1 MNGQGGQMN
10 ERYEI
15 RIRGLLG
22 PLLRTSFDDMCCES
36 LPSQSTIR
44 GKFSVEQLERL
55 LLRLDQSGV
64 ELVQLDRR

>member
-1 MNGQGGQMN
+1 MN

-15 RIRGLLG
+15 RIHGLLG
-22 PLLRTSFDDMCCES
+22 PLLRTSFDDLSCES

-44 GKFSVEQLERL
+44 AKLSAAELERL

-64 ELVQLDRR
+64 ELVHLDCG